1 MLGFA
6 IVLAAWHLVTAVLEF
21 PMFKKIPPPAV
32 VLREW
37 FTPDPFFGVSVY
49 TPLYYSHIAYSVY
62 RAYTAFALAV
72 LLGVPLGILIGWN
85 RKFREYTFPLV
96 EALRPIPPLA
106 WVPLAIL
113 MLPGTEPP
121 VIFVTFIAAFF
132 ATILNT
138 LLGVQS
144 IDQSY
149 FRAAECLGFSRRDIL
164 LHVVVPGAMPHVFI
178 GLQIA
183 MGLSWVAL
191 VAGEMIAGKRGL
203 GYMIYDA
210 YSMVQIPTIIM
221 GMLTLGFLG
230 YFSSALVR
238 YVGRRLMAWRVLTA

>member
-1 MLGFA
+1 
-6 IVLAAWHLVTAVLEF
+6 
-21 PMFKKIPPPAV
+21 
-32 VLREW
+32 
-37 FTPDPFFGVSVY
+37 
-49 TPLYYSHIAYSVY
+49 
-62 RAYTAFALAV
+62 
-72 LLGVPLGILIGWN
+72 
-85 RKFREYTFPLV
+85 LV
-96 EALRPIPPLA
+96 EIFRPIPPLS

-132 ATILNT
+132 ATVLNT

-144 IDQSY
+144 IDRGY
-149 FRAAECLGFSRRDIL
+149 FRAAQCLGFSRKDTL
-164 LHVVVPGAMPHVFI
+164 FHVVIPGAMPHVFI

-230 YFSSALVR
+230 FFSSALVR
-238 YVGRRLMAWRVLTA
+238 YLGRRLMAWRSY